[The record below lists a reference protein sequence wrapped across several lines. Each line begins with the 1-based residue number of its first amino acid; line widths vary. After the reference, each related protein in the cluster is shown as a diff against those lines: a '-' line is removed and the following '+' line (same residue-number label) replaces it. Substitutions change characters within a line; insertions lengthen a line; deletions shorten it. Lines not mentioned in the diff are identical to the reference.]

1 MAKVVVHVMPKAEL
15 LDPQGAAV
23 ISALGRLGFSGATD
37 VRVGKRFELTFDR
50 EPDEVEIRKIAS
62 TLLTNEVI
70 EDYDFQVEVT
80 A

>member
-23 ISALGRLGFSGATD
+23 VSALGRLGFSGATD
-37 VRVGKRFELTFDR
+37 VRVGKRFELAFDR

-62 TLLTNEVI
+62 ALLANEVI